1 MCAFNWVNI
10 NMNATEFYNAYV
22 GCKSQFPQ
30 IPNEL
35 ISNEDITRWIF
46 KQNIP
51 YIELDLEFNVSDWL
65 SESQIA
71 EPFLVNHR
79 EGDNHDGWRSCCIH
93 GIDVDKTGVWN
104 CYTDVEPE
112 YNWTSLSEKTPI
124 IKKFWEAFPFEKLAR
139 VRFMEL
145 SPNGHIAP
153 HNDSP
158 PGFNQ
163 DFNSLAHLVPI
174 NIAISHPDNCYM
186 TLKDHGVVPWKT
198 GDVKLVNITN
208 DHSVVNFNQQ
218 PRMHLI
224 GHGLIGNRIEQFC
237 ELIVRS
243 YKKQYERN
251 RV

>member
-1 MCAFNWVNI
+1 
-10 NMNATEFYNAYV
+10 MNAIEFYNTHAP
-22 GCKSQFPQ
+22 CKSQFPK
-30 IPNEL
+30 IPDEL
-35 ISNEDITRWIF
+35 TSNEDITRWIF
-46 KQNIP
+46 KQNVP
-51 YIELDLEFNVSDWL
+51 YIELDLEFNVNEWL
-65 SESQIA
+65 NESRLA

-79 EGDNHDGWRSCCIH
+79 EGDNHQGWRSCCIH

-104 CYTDVEPE
+104 CYAKTEPE
-112 YNWTSLSEKTPI
+112 YNWTSLAEKTPT

-145 SPNGHIAP
+145 SEHGHIAP

-158 PGFNQ
+158 AGFNQ
-163 DFNSLAHLVPI
+163 NFDSLAHLIPI
-174 NIAISHPDNCYM
+174 NIAISHPADCYM

-208 DHSVVNFNQQ
+208 DHSVISFNDQ

-224 GHGLIGNRIEQFC
+224 GHGIVGNRIEEFC

-251 RV
+251 RI

>member
-1 MCAFNWVNI
+1 
-10 NMNATEFYNAYV
+10 MNAIDFYNIYS
-22 GCKSQFPQ
+22 GCQNKFPK
-30 IPNEL
+30 IPNDL
-35 ISNEDITRWIF
+35 TSNEDITRWIF
-46 KQNIP
+46 KQNVP
-51 YIELDLEFNVSDWL
+51 YVEIDLEFNVDDWL
-65 SESQIA
+65 AESQIA

-79 EGDNHDGWRSCCIH
+79 EGDNHNGWRSCCIH

-104 CYTDVEPE
+104 CYAETEPK

-124 IKKFWEAFPFEKLAR
+124 IKKFWESFPFEKLAR
-139 VRFMEL
+139 VRFMEV
-145 SPNGHIAP
+145 SSDGHVAP

-158 PGFNQ
+158 VGFDQNF
-163 DFNSLAHLVPI
+163 DSLAHLIPI

-198 GDVKLVNITN
+198 GDIKLVNITN
-208 DHSVVNFNQQ
+208 DHSVINFSQQ

-224 GHGLIGNRIEQFC
+224 GHGIVGNRIEEFC